1 MDRTSGSWKIS
12 RPTIADV
19 LPRER
24 LFEKLD
30 QARSSPAIWIAG
42 PAGSGKTTLVS
53 SYVDSRKLPCI
64 WYEID
69 ETDRDIAS
77 FFYRLRLAAEEAM
90 PGKEL
95 SLPELAHEQIA
106 FLLPFTSNFFFNLT
120 ASLPSPFLLVFDDYQ
135 NVVDETVLRQV
146 LIQAVGK
153 ISPGINILI
162 ISRKEPPAPFSR
174 LIARRE
180 LTTFGWRDIKFDRE
194 EFKQVLKTH
203 VNGKI
208 SNKTISDLHLKLEG
222 WVSGLLLL
230 SEYLKQENVD
240 PETVVNSMPR
250 EYFDYFAKEIL
261 ENLEPE
267 IRDLLLK
274 TSFLEA
280 FSPDMADMFTGVN
293 RAERI
298 LEYLHS
304 HNLFVEQINHSP
316 PLFRYHQLFR
326 GFLNDQARRS
336 FSQKEMKKITQKAA
350 MILLESEFIEESVD
364 LLRESE
370 EWTTLTEIIAK
381 MSPALIDQGRHHT
394 LNKWFDYIPAEMLE
408 KDPDLLYWKGRN
420 LMPIDPAESR
430 VAYKRAMELYRTA
443 DNGDGV
449 YKSWSGQISTFVLL
463 QVDLESLDELIELFG
478 ELQQK
483 FPTPED
489 IVSQARIAAS
499 MFFALV
505 FRWPTHPEIESWRD
519 RALDLT
525 EKSGSVNLHI
535 WALFTWSLMARFR
548 GDLMGLRSAMEA
560 IRTAVQKPG
569 VRYFNRIMS
578 NAFGAIDYFYRYD
591 HDACLKE
598 VEKGLKLAEESG
610 VHGWDRLLI
619 AQRINV
625 FLSEGDLEAS
635 RANLEEM
642 EGHLDAASP
651 HDRSYYHA
659 RYGWY
664 ALLTGD
670 YSLALHNAQIGMKF
684 SEGIGLPENF
694 AQHQL
699 LQGHVA
705 LEMDRIDLAESSI
718 RNAMQ
723 LGQEMGN
730 NLVIFLCLL
739 LQARLAYHREDNS
752 SGDHHLKS
760 AFKIGSE
767 QGYVN
772 WHFFQPDVISDLC
785 SRALQADIEV
795 KYVQGLIQKRGLVP
809 PREAGGLME
818 WPWPVKI
825 YTLGRFEL
833 VLDNNPIS
841 IGAKGQQKPLD
852 LLKAIICFGGQ
863 NVSEEQLVD
872 ALWPDASGDHAHQ
885 NFTITLHRLR
895 KLLGVED
902 AIQLNSRQ
910 VTMNPNLCWV
920 DCWATEELLRDLDSQ
935 LKKDPPEEAAR
946 SAMTEVGRIW
956 DLYKGHFLE
965 QDIQISWKISMQERI
980 RSKYLQAMDKVGQCW
995 ENLEMWSEAVGLYK
1009 NVLEVDDLAEN
1020 IYRKLMVCYQRLGY
1034 KAEALAVC
1042 HRCIDTLSGTLGVEI
1057 SPETQNLCDEIRKS

>member
-1 MDRTSGSWKIS
+1 MS
-12 RPTIADV
+12 DV

-24 LFEKLD
+24 LFKELD
-30 QARSSPAIWIAG
+30 QARTRSAIWIAG

-77 FFYRLRLAAEEAM
+77 FFYHLRLAVEEAM
-90 PGKEL
+90 PEKDL
-95 SLPELAHEQIA
+95 SLPELAYEQVSN
-106 FLLPFTSNFFFNLT
+106 LLPFTSNFFFHMT
-120 ASLPSPFLLVFDDYQ
+120 KDLPNPFLLVFDDYQ

-146 LIQAVGK
+146 LVQAAGK
-153 ISPGINILI
+153 IPPGINIVVV
-162 ISRKEPPAPFSR
+162 SRKEPPATFSR
-174 LIARRE
+174 LLARSE
-180 LTTFGWRDIKFDRE
+180 LTTFGYKDIKLDRE
-194 EFKQVLKTH
+194 EFKQILKQH
-203 VNGKI
+203 VKKKI
-208 SNKTISDLHLKLEG
+208 SNRAIGDLYLKLEG

-230 SEYLKQENVD
+230 TEYLKREDAD
-240 PETVVNSMPR
+240 PETVLSCIPR
-250 EYFDYFAKEIL
+250 EYFDFFAKEIL
-261 ENLEPE
+261 EKLEPE
-267 IRDLLLK
+267 IRELLMK

-280 FSPDMADMFTGVN
+280 FSPDMADVFTGVN

-304 HNLFVEQINHSP
+304 HNLFVEQISHSP

-336 FSQKEMKKITQKAA
+336 FSQQELKEITQKAA

-370 EWTTLTEIIAK
+370 EWTTLTKIIAK

-408 KDPDLLYWKGRN
+408 KDPDLLYWRGRN

-430 VAYKRAMELYRTA
+430 GAYKRAMELYRTA
-443 DNGDGV
+443 GNWDGV
-449 YKSWSGQISTFVLL
+449 CQSWSGQISTFVLL
-463 QVDLESLDELIELFG
+463 QVDLESLDELIELFE

-489 IVSQARIAAS
+489 IVSQARIAVS

-505 FRWPTHPEIESWRD
+505 FRWPTHPEIESWRA

-535 WALFTWSLMARFR
+535 WALFTWSLMVRFR

-560 IRTAVQKPG
+560 VRTAVQKPG

-578 NAFGAIDYFYRYD
+578 NAFSAIDYFYRYD
-591 HDACLKE
+591 HDACLREVKE
-598 VEKGLKLAEESG
+598 GLRLAEESG

-635 RANLEEM
+635 RASLEEM

-705 LEMDRIDLAESSI
+705 FEMERIDLAESSS

-730 NLVIFLCLL
+730 NLIIFLCLL
-739 LQARLAYHREDNS
+739 LRARLAYHREDNS
-752 SGDHHLKS
+752 SGDNYLKR
-760 AFKIGSE
+760 ACRIGHE

-772 WHFFQPDVISDLC
+772 WHFWQSDLMSYLC
-785 SRALQADIEV
+785 FKALQAGIEV

-809 PREAGGLME
+809 PREAGGLIE

-852 LLKAIICFGGQ
+852 LLKAIICFGGR

-895 KLLGVED
+895 KLLGVEG
-902 AIQLNSRQ
+902 AIQLNSGH

-920 DCWATEELLRDLDSQ
+920 DCWTTEELLKDLNSQ
-935 LKKDPPEEAAR
+935 LKKDPPEEVIR
-946 SAMTEVGRIW
+946 SAMTEVDRVW

-965 QDIQISWKISMQERI
+965 QDNQISWKISMQERI
-980 RSKYLQAMDKVGQCW
+980 RSKYLQAMEKVGQCW
-995 ENLEMWSEAVGLYK
+995 ENLEMWSEVVDIYK

-1020 IYRKLMVCYQRLGY
+1020 IYRKLMMCYQKMGR

-1057 SPETQNLCDEIRKS
+1057 SPETQNLCDEIKKS